1 MKVYLDNAS
10 TTKVDERVI
19 EAMIPIFR
27 ENYALPTSEFIHT
40 PGQIVREIL
49 EASREKVAQ
58 FVGASPREIIF
69 TSGGTES
76 NNLAI
81 KGAALANRDKGKHII
96 STPIESRSVL
106 DSLRSLEKLGYEI
119 EFVSVDSEGFVDISE
134 IREKIR
140 KDTILVSIQTV
151 NDEVGTI
158 QNIKEI
164 TSIIKE
170 KKPDVL
176 IHTDSTY
183 AVGWIPFKVSEM
195 GVDLASFTAHKIHGP
210 KGVGALYVKERVKL
224 QKIIDGGYAELNLRG
239 GTPNIPGIVGFAK
252 ALELIDSKDVEL
264 VKNMRDYL
272 YQKILE
278 EIPETILLGPRDFSK
293 RHPANL
299 NISFKYVEGESIV
312 LYLDMKNI
320 YTISGSACFSRGLEP
335 SYVIMAMGHSHETA
349 HGSIRFSLSRFN
361 SFEEIDYT
369 VSVLK
374 EVITNLRELSPL
386 GGD

>member
-134 IREKIR
+134 IQKKIR

-170 KKPDVL
+170 KNPDVL

-278 EIPETILLGPRDFSK
+278 EIPETILIGPRDFSK

>member
-81 KGAALANRDKGKHII
+81 KGAALANSDKGKHII

-106 DSLRSLEKLGYEI
+106 DSLRSLEKLGFEI
-119 EFVSVDSEGFVDISE
+119 EFVPVDSEGFVDISE
-134 IREKIR
+134 IQEKIR

-170 KKPDVL
+170 KNPDVL

>member
-49 EASREKVAQ
+49 EASREKIAQ

-81 KGAALANRDKGKHII
+81 KGAALANSDKGKHII

-119 EFVSVDSEGFVDISE
+119 DFVSVDGEGFVDISE
-134 IREKIR
+134 IQKKIR

-170 KKPDVL
+170 KNPDVL

-264 VKNMRDYL
+264 VKNLRDYL
-272 YQKILE
+272 HQKILE
-278 EIPETILLGPRDFSK
+278 EIPETILLGPRDFSR

>member
-81 KGAALANRDKGKHII
+81 KGAALANSDKGKHII

-134 IREKIR
+134 IQKKIR

-170 KKPDVL
+170 KNPDVL